1 MARPTSALIVDD
13 EAHVRMYLRMLL
25 LRQGLKDVYE
35 AADGTQAIA
44 LYSERRPDVVL
55 LDVVMPGRAGNSV
68 LKELKALN
76 PGISVIIVTSQ
87 SSFKVVQEF
96 HEMGAIA
103 YLLKHAPY
111 EQMVK
116 MLADA
121 LDLAGESV
129 ADNTEGRVD
138 LPPSPPTQ

>member
-44 LYSERRPDVVL
+44 LYSARRPDVVL

-68 LKELKALN
+68 LKELQALN

>member
-1 MARPTSALIVDD
+1 
-13 EAHVRMYLRMLL
+13 MYLRMLL